1 MGITDIILL
10 AIALGIDCLVVSFSQ
25 GLIFKSNRRKNS
37 LNLSFTMGMFQ
48 GVMPLIG
55 YIAADKVYNLLIPFS
70 KWIVFAIF
78 TILGLHFIL
87 EAITE
92 NQKEEIQ
99 CIGFKC
105 LLMLG
110 TATSIDALVSGVT
123 IRLTH
128 AQILLTCLIIG
139 IMSFIMS
146 LAGFWSGNKIKN
158 LPSKY
163 LQISGGIILLILAIK
178 SLLV

>member
-1 MGITDIILL
+1 MGIIDIFLL
-10 AIALGIDCLVVSFSQ
+10 AVALGIDCLIVSFSQ

-37 LNLSFTMGMFQ
+37 LNLAFTMGLFQ

-55 YIAADKVYNLLIPFS
+55 YIAADEVYNLLIPFS
-70 KWIVFAIF
+70 KGVVFAVF
-78 TILGLHFIL
+78 LILGLHFIL
-87 EAITE
+87 EALAG

-99 CIGFKC
+99 CIGLKC
-105 LLMLG
+105 LITLG
-110 TATSIDALVSGVT
+110 IATSIDALVSGVT

-139 IMSFIMS
+139 MTSFIMS

-163 LQISGGIILLILAIK
+163 LQISGGLILIILAIK
-178 SLLV
+178 NLLV